1 MHLSIIVPAFNEE
14 KIISENINKYNNY
27 LKTQNYS
34 YEIIIVND
42 GSCDN
47 TEKII
52 KEICSQNKNI
62 KTINLLKNHGKGYVV
77 KRGMLEAQ
85 GDYCLFLDADNSTSI
100 EHLNQALPLMQGKRD
115 IIIGSRNPH
124 DIKEAKIILHQ
135 PFWKML
141 LGKTGN
147 FLMRMLFK
155 IKIRDTQ
162 CGFKIFSKEAVEKIF
177 PQLTINRWLF
187 DLEILILAQKYEF
200 KIKII
205 PVKWVN
211 SKESSVGLKGYF
223 TSLKELLKIKYNLIF
238 NKYKKT

>member
-1 MHLSIIVPAFNEE
+1 MFLSVIVPAFNEK

-34 YEIIIVND
+34 YEIIIIND
-42 GSCDN
+42 GSYDK
-47 TEKII
+47 TEEIVKKIC
-52 KEICSQNKNI
+52 KQNKNI
-62 KTINLLKNHGKGYVV
+62 RTINLLKNHGKGYAV
-77 KRGMLEAQ
+77 KKGILKAQ
-85 GDYCLFLDADNSTSI
+85 GNYRLFLDADNSTSI
-100 EHLNQALPLMQGKRD
+100 EHLEQVLPLLQKKEN

-135 PFWKML
+135 PLWKIL

-147 FLMRMLFK
+147 FLIRMLFK